1 MTPLRQRFIEDL
13 QLRNRS
19 PRTIACYVRHVANF
33 AKHFGCSPEQLG
45 PEQVRLYQLHLLE
58 HKASWSAFNQCIC
71 ALRFLYGT
79 TLDRSDYLPR
89 LPYGKRPKKL
99 PVVLDRQEVLD
110 LLKCVTPRQHRMVLT
125 TMYATGLRVSEAVAL
140 QVSHIDSRSKM
151 LLVACG
157 KGQKQ
162 RWVPM
167 SSTLLE
173 QLRAWWSQHRNPH
186 WLFPGTS
193 SDQPMDISCVQRSCQ
208 KAVQRAGLTKAA
220 RPHSLRHTF
229 ATELLEAG
237 VNLLT
242 IQQILG
248 HTSIRTTILYTH
260 VRRDHLQQVSQ
271 VLDLLPLDDLLT
283 GLVPPSRR
291 PPQLPPPSA
300 K

>member
-1 MTPLRQRFIEDL
+1 MTPLRQRFTEDL
-13 QLRNRS
+13 KLRNRS

-33 AKHFGCSPEQLG
+33 AKHFGQSPEGLG

-58 HKASWSAFNQCIC
+58 QKASWSAFNQCIC
-71 ALRFLYGT
+71 ALRFLYGI
-79 TLDRSDYLPR
+79 TLNRPDFLER
-89 LPYGKRPKKL
+89 LPYGKRPKRL
-99 PVVLDRQEVLD
+99 PVVLDRQEVLE
-110 LLKCVTPRQHRMVLT
+110 LLRCVTPLQHRMVLT
-125 TMYATGLRVSEAVAL
+125 TMYATGLRVSEAAAL
-140 QVSHIDSRSKM
+140 QVGHLDSRSKL

-167 SSTLLE
+167 SSTLLQ
-173 QLRAWWSQHRNPH
+173 QLRTWWCQHRNPR

-193 SDQPMDISCVQRSCQ
+193 PEQPMDSACLQRACQ
-208 KAVQRAGLTKAA
+208 KAVQRARLTKAI

-248 HTSIRTTILYTH
+248 HTSVRTTILYTH

-271 VLDLLPLDDLLT
+271 VLDLLPLDDLLS
-283 GLVPPSRR
+283 GAVPPIRR
-291 PPQLPPPSA
+291 PPQPPPPSA

>member
-1 MTPLRQRFIEDL
+1 
-13 QLRNRS
+13 
-19 PRTIACYVRHVANF
+19 
-33 AKHFGCSPEQLG
+33 
-45 PEQVRLYQLHLLE
+45 
-58 HKASWSAFNQCIC
+58 
-71 ALRFLYGT
+71 
-79 TLDRSDYLPR
+79 
-89 LPYGKRPKKL
+89 
-99 PVVLDRQEVLD
+99 
-110 LLKCVTPRQHRMVLT
+110 
-125 TMYATGLRVSEAVAL
+125 L

-167 SSTLLE
+167 SATLLE
-173 QLRAWWSQHRNPH
+173 QLRAWWSQHRNPR

-193 SDQPMDISCVQRSCQ
+193 SDQPMDISCVQRGCQ

-248 HTSIRTTILYTH
+248 HTSVRTTILYTH

>member
-1 MTPLRQRFIEDL
+1 MWCD
-13 QLRNRS
+13 
-19 PRTIACYVRHVANF
+19 
-33 AKHFGCSPEQLG
+33 
-45 PEQVRLYQLHLLE
+45 
-58 HKASWSAFNQCIC
+58 FNQCIC

-79 TLDRSDYLPR
+79 TLHRPEFLER
-89 LPYGKRPKKL
+89 LPYGKRPKRL

-110 LLKCVTPRQHRMVLT
+110 LLRCVTPLQHRMVLT
-125 TMYATGLRVSEAVAL
+125 TMYATGLRVSEAAAL
-140 QVSHIDSRSKM
+140 QVGHIDGRSKL

-173 QLRAWWSQHRNPH
+173 QLRAWWRQHRNPR

-193 SDQPMDISCVQRSCQ
+193 AEQPMDISCLQRACQ
-208 KAVQRAGLTKAA
+208 KAVLRAGLTKAA

-260 VRRDHLQQVSQ
+260 VRRDHLQQVSL
-271 VLDLLPLDDLLT
+271 VLDLLPLDELLN
-283 GLVPPSRR
+283 GVVPPNRR
-291 PPQLPPPSA
+291 PPQPPPRSA
-300 K
+300 R